1 MIREDGEADP
11 GPLTQTVLRII
22 NPHMEIS
29 RILEFP
35 CSFGGCVFGD
45 VQSHVLQP
53 LTSDTVRRPFSTT

>member
-22 NPHMEIS
+22 IPYMGIS

-35 CSFGGCVFGD
+35 RSFGGCVFGD
-45 VQSHVLQP
+45 VQSQSHVLQP
-53 LTSDTVRRPFSTT
+53 LTLDIVWHPFS